1 MQTFE
6 FFHAVY
12 CFFVH
17 VALDPSYVKKIDQ
30 QLESGI
36 ASKKTKQLIQQ
47 VKTFHQLRASLCNS
61 IREHLKN
68 SKLLTVLATAAG
80 LQQYNSVPEHSRCA
94 ISGQTLS
101 PKQGILLMVN
111 DMMPFTIHVRY
122 KNILYNFW
130 FVAHM
135 PKEIALETKKWL
147 QQQKW
152 WSLGQVKSFDVC
164 VERISTYQDKM
175 FSKKMYVKLKG
186 ISQYIQTELSSLP
199 INQSVSTVI

>member
-1 MQTFE
+1 MQTFD

-12 CFFVH
+12 CFFVR
-17 VALDPSYVKKIDQ
+17 VALDPAYVKKIDQ
-30 QLESGI
+30 QLESGT
-36 ASKKTKQLIQQ
+36 APKQTKQLIQQ

-61 IREHLKN
+61 IREHLKG
-68 SKLLTVLATAAG
+68 SKLLSILAKADG
-80 LQQYNSVPEHSRCA
+80 LKQYNSVPEHSRCV
-94 ISGQTLS
+94 ISGQMLL

-111 DMMPFTIHVRY
+111 GMNPFTIHVRY

-130 FVAHM
+130 FLAHM
-135 PKEIALETKKWL
+135 PKEIALETNFWF

-152 WSLGQVKSFDVC
+152 WSRGRVKSFDVC
-164 VERISTYQDKM
+164 VERISAYQDKM

-199 INQSVSTVI
+199 INQPVQTSR

>member
-1 MQTFE
+1 
-6 FFHAVY
+6 
-12 CFFVH
+12 
-17 VALDPSYVKKIDQ
+17 
-30 QLESGI
+30 
-36 ASKKTKQLIQQ
+36 
-47 VKTFHQLRASLCNS
+47 
-61 IREHLKN
+61 
-68 SKLLTVLATAAG
+68 VLATAGG

-152 WSLGQVKSFDVC
+152 WSFGQVKSFDVC

>member
-1 MQTFE
+1 MQTFD

-12 CFFVH
+12 CFFVR
-17 VALDPSYVKKIDQ
+17 VALDPTFVKTIDQ
-30 QLESGI
+30 QLENGT
-36 ASKKTKQLIQQ
+36 ASKQTKQLIQQ

-61 IREHLKN
+61 ICEHLKN
-68 SKLLTVLATAAG
+68 SKLLSVLAKADG
-80 LQQYNSVPEHSRCA
+80 LEQYNSVPEHSRCA

-111 DMMPFTIHVRY
+111 GMVPFSIHVRY

-135 PKEIALETKKWL
+135 PKEIALETKRWF

-152 WSLGQVKSFDVC
+152 WTLGQVKSFDVC
-164 VERISTYQDKM
+164 VERISTHQDKM

-186 ISQYIQTELSSLP
+186 ISQYIQSELSSLP
-199 INQSVSTVI
+199 INQPVQTST